1 MTIEEK
7 VFSRKRFVPEAMEA
21 FGFRKTDGGYLYETA
36 FLNGDFSA
44 RFFVTDGGAVS
55 GTVIDAMNGE
65 EYAPLRA
72 ERFNGA
78 YVNQVRSAY
87 EALLEGVANA
97 CCRDVPFASEQA
109 NRIADAIFARYGVH
123 PDFPWGQSPH
133 EHSGVFRHEE
143 GGKWFA
149 LIMRIRREQLTRDGD
164 KTPVDVMNLKIDSI
178 KGRPER
184 EGVYPAYHMNH
195 KSWITVTLDDTLSD
209 DAVMEMIE
217 TSFRLTERKTKPVC
231 R

>member
-7 VFSRKRFVPEAMEA
+7 VFSRKRFMPEAMVA
-21 FGFRKTDGGYLYETA
+21 FGFRKTDAGYLYETA

-44 RFFVTDGGAVS
+44 RVFVTDGGAVS
-55 GTVIDAMNGE
+55 GTVIDCMNGE

-87 EALLEGVANA
+87 EEILSEIANA
-97 CCRDVPFASEQA
+97 CCRDVLFASDQA
-109 NRIADAIFARYGVH
+109 NRIADRICEAYGVK

-133 EHSGVFRHEE
+133 EHSGVFRHTEN
-143 GGKWFA
+143 GKWFA

-164 KTPVDVMNLKIDSI
+164 KTPVDVMNLKIDPAA
-178 KGRPER
+178 GRPER
-184 EGVYPAYHMNH
+184 EGVYPAFHMNH
-195 KSWITVTLDDTLSD
+195 KSWITVTLDDMLSD
-209 DAVMEMIE
+209 DAVMTMIE